1 MAGRVRRTNAEIDN
15 AVMTELEK
23 LVIRNGFDKVLVT
36 ELMANAS
43 LEPPVFYR
51 RYGSIDNLLDQRHD
65 QDVGAKRFG
74 PQVVFCENT
83 EDTVQRVMQ

>member
-23 LVIRNGFDKVLVT
+23 LVIRNGFEKVLVT
-36 ELMANAS
+36 ELMANAK

-51 RYGSIDNLLDQRHD
+51 RYGSIDSLYD
-65 QDVGAKRFG
+65 K
-74 PQVVFCENT
+74 
-83 EDTVQRVMQ
+83 